1 MTLTELSIKRPTLI
15 VVLFTVLG
23 ILGLFSYRQLQYEL
37 LPKMT
42 PPVVTVSI
50 RYPGAS
56 PSEVETSLTKPVE
69 EAVSAIEKISSITST
84 STEGMSVVAIEFSN
98 SANIEKALQD
108 AQRKINEVRDRFP
121 NESKA
126 PVITRF
132 ALDEVPV
139 LRIGATSSLPDTDFY
154 QLLKDDIKPQ
164 LASIAGVGQVYLLG
178 GREREI
184 RVNIDLERLQSYNL
198 TIPDVLKEVGKAN
211 IDFPTGKI
219 DDSDRQFVVRLAGKF
234 TDLEELKALVLR
246 SSSAGTVALRDVA
259 EVEDGFK
266 EITTL
271 TRVNGRS
278 AVGIMVMKQSDAN
291 TVDVSRLTR
300 ATLSRLTA
308 LYSHSNLSFDIAQDA
323 STFTLEAVTAVQQDL
338 MLAVLLVALVMMLFL
353 HSLRNSLIV
362 LVSIPTSL
370 VTTFIG
376 MYLFGFSL
384 NLMTLLSLSLVVGVL
399 VDDSIVVLENIYR
412 HLERGEE
419 PRNAALAGRNEI
431 GFTALSIT
439 LVDVVVF
446 LPLSLVSGIVG
457 NILREFS
464 VVMVIS
470 TLVSLFV
477 SFTLTPL
484 LASRFSKVEKFSGK
498 NIFEKFAVAF
508 EENFQRLRQTYLDIL
523 QWSLRNPN
531 KVFFSAI
538 LLLVASFSLLVFGR
552 IGGEFISVSDRGE
565 FAVKLE
571 LEPGTT
577 LEETNRLTRS
587 VERRLTAMA
596 EVKKVMVNVGASS
609 EGFFNQSA
617 DNVSEINVK
626 LSPKEERSRSTDTI
640 MQAIRINLQ
649 DIAGLKASINP
660 IGIFGTANETPV
672 AVILSGPLR
681 SQVTRVAEALRDSVK
696 SIKGTADVKLTS
708 QVGSPEMRIV
718 VDREKMASF
727 GLTITDVGAALRTAY
742 AGDEAGKYRD
752 GGDEYDIRVMLDK
765 SYRKDT
771 STLAEITFRTP
782 QGDLVRLGQF
792 VTFEQDRGYT
802 QLQRKDRNN
811 AVWVKAQVV
820 DTPVGTIGKKIE
832 RIMSN
837 LKKSG
842 IMPSTIS
849 YAYESDLKRQGESNS
864 TLMLSFLVAIIFVY
878 LIMVALYDSYVWPM
892 VVMFSIPLAIIGAL
906 FALALTGKSLSIFT
920 ILGIIMLVG
929 LVGKNAILLVDFI
942 NKFRLEGMELS
953 VAIIDAAKERLRP
966 ILMTTLTLIF
976 GLLPIALSG
985 SSGSEWKSGLAVA
998 LVGGLASSM
1007 FLTLLVIPVV
1017 YVWFD
1022 SKPGKFI
1029 GWLIRLFGKLVDWF
1043 EHLIK
1048 KKQSA

>member
-15 VVLFTVLG
+15 IVLFSVLA

-42 PPVVTVSI
+42 PPVITVSI
-50 RYPGAS
+50 LYPGAS
-56 PSEVETSLTKPVE
+56 PSEVETSLTKQVE
-69 EAVSAIEKISSITST
+69 EAVSAIEKIVATTST
-84 STEGMSVVAIEFSN
+84 STEGLSIVTIEFSN
-98 SANIEKALQD
+98 SADIDKALQD
-108 AQRKINEVRDRFP
+108 VQRKINEVRDAFP
-121 NESKA
+121 DEAKE

-154 QLLKDDIKPQ
+154 RMLKDNVKPQ
-164 LASIAGVGQVYLLG
+164 LASVDGVGQVYLLG
-178 GREREI
+178 GRERQI
-184 RVNIDLERLQSYNL
+184 KVNIDLDRLESYSL
-198 TIPDVLKEVGKAN
+198 TVPDVLREVGKAN
-211 IDFPTGKI
+211 LDFPTGKI

-234 TDLEELKALVLR
+234 SNLEELKNLSLR
-246 SSSAGTVALRDVA
+246 SSAASGTVFLRDVA
-259 EVEDGFK
+259 EIEDGFR

-271 TRVNGRS
+271 SRVNGRS
-278 AVGIMVMKQSDAN
+278 AVGILVMKQSDAN

-300 ATLSRLTA
+300 IALSRLES
-308 LYSHSNLSFDIAQDA
+308 LYRDRNLSFDIAQDA

-338 MLAVLLVALVMMLFL
+338 VLAVALVALVMLLFL
-353 HSLRNSLIV
+353 HSLRNSMIV

-419 PRNAALAGRNEI
+419 PRSAALAGRNEI

-446 LPLSLVSGIVG
+446 LPLSLVSGLVG

-470 TLVSLFV
+470 TLVSLLV

-484 LASRFSKVEKFSGK
+484 LASRFSKVENFSGR
-498 NIFEKFAVAF
+498 NLFERFAIAF
-508 EENFQRLRQTYLDIL
+508 ERQFQRLREFYIDLL
-523 QWSLRNPN
+523 QWSLSNPR
-531 KVFFSAI
+531 KVFFSALF
-538 LLLVASFSLLVFGR
+538 LLFASFSLLAFGL

-571 LEPGTT
+571 LEPGTN
-577 LEETNRLTRS
+577 LEETNRLTRR
-587 VERRLTAMA
+587 VEKRLGVMP
-596 EVKKVMVNVGASS
+596 EVQKVMVNVGASS

-617 DNVSEINVK
+617 DNIAELNVR
-626 LSPKEERSRSTDTI
+626 LSPKEERKRSTDEV
-640 MQAIRINLQ
+640 MQAIRSNLQ
-649 DIAGLKASINP
+649 DIPGLKASINP

-672 AVILSGPLR
+672 IVILSGPLR
-681 SQVTRVAEALRDSVK
+681 SEVSRVAENLRDSLK
-696 SIKGTADVKLTS
+696 TISGTTDVKLTS
-708 QVGSPEMRIV
+708 QAGSPEMRV
-718 VDREKMASF
+718 HVDREKMAAF
-727 GLTITDVGAALRTAY
+727 GLSIADVGSTMRTAF
-742 AGDEAGKYRD
+742 AGDDAGKYRE
-752 GGDEYDIRVMLDK
+752 GADEYDIRVRLDD
-765 SYRKDT
+765 SYRHDT
-771 STLAEITFRTP
+771 SLLDRLTFRTS
-782 QGDLVRLGQF
+782 QGDIVRLGQF
-792 VTFEQDRGYT
+792 VTFQQERGYT
-802 QLQRKDRNN
+802 QLQRRDRNN
-811 AVWVKAQVV
+811 AVWVKAQVINR
-820 DTPVGTIGKKIE
+820 PVGSVGKDIE
-832 RIMSN
+832 RVLANM
-837 LKKSG
+837 KKKG
-842 IMPSTIS
+842 IMPATVSS
-849 YAYESDLKRQGESNS
+849 AYESDLKRQGESNS

-878 LIMVALYDSYVWPM
+878 LIMVALYDSFVWPM

-942 NKFRLEGMELS
+942 NTFRSEGMELYP
-953 VAIIDAAKERLRP
+953 AITEAARERLRP
-966 ILMTTLTLIF
+966 ILMTTLTMIF

-998 LVGGLASSM
+998 LVGGLFSSM

-1022 SKPGKFI
+1022 TMS
-1029 GWLIRLFGKLVDWF
+1029 GKL
-1043 EHLIK
+1043 
-1048 KKQSA
+1048 SAMRRNVRKTAGQ

>member
-121 NESKA
+121 NEAKA

-139 LRIGATSSLPDTDFY
+139 LRIGATSSLPDAEFY
-154 QLLKDDIKPQ
+154 QMLKDDIKPL
-164 LASIAGVGQVYLLG
+164 LASVAGVGQVYLAG

-219 DDSDRQFVVRLAGKF
+219 DDSDKQFVVRLAGKF
-234 TDLEELKALVLR
+234 TSLEELKALVLR
-246 SSSAGTVALRDVA
+246 SSSSGTVALRDVA

-266 EITTL
+266 ELTTL

-308 LYSHSNLSFDIAQDA
+308 LYRDRNLSFDIAQDA

-353 HSLRNSLIV
+353 HSLRNSVIV

-419 PRNAALAGRNEI
+419 PRQAALAGRNEI

-484 LASRFSKVEKFSGK
+484 LASRFSKVEKFSGR
-498 NIFEKFAVAF
+498 NIFERFAIAF
-508 EENFQRLRQTYLDIL
+508 ERNFQRMRDRYLDLL
-523 QWSLRNPN
+523 QWSLRNPR
-531 KVFFSAI
+531 KVFFSAVF
-538 LLLVASFSLLVFGR
+538 LLVASFSLLFLGF

-571 LEPGTT
+571 LEPGTP

-609 EGFFNQSA
+609 EGFFDQSA
-617 DNVSEINVK
+617 DNISEINVR
-626 LSPKEERSRSTDTI
+626 LSPKEETD
-640 MQAIRINLQ
+640 
-649 DIAGLKASINP
+649 SI
-660 IGIFGTANETPV
+660 
-672 AVILSGPLR
+672 
-681 SQVTRVAEALRDSVK
+681 D
-696 SIKGTADVKLTS
+696 
-708 QVGSPEMRIV
+708 
-718 VDREKMASF
+718 
-727 GLTITDVGAALRTAY
+727 
-742 AGDEAGKYRD
+742 
-752 GGDEYDIRVMLDK
+752 
-765 SYRKDT
+765 
-771 STLAEITFRTP
+771 
-782 QGDLVRLGQF
+782 
-792 VTFEQDRGYT
+792 
-802 QLQRKDRNN
+802 
-811 AVWVKAQVV
+811 
-820 DTPVGTIGKKIE
+820 
-832 RIMSN
+832 
-837 LKKSG
+837 
-842 IMPSTIS
+842 
-849 YAYESDLKRQGESNS
+849 
-864 TLMLSFLVAIIFVY
+864 
-878 LIMVALYDSYVWPM
+878 
-892 VVMFSIPLAIIGAL
+892 
-906 FALALTGKSLSIFT
+906 
-920 ILGIIMLVG
+920 
-929 LVGKNAILLVDFI
+929 
-942 NKFRLEGMELS
+942 
-953 VAIIDAAKERLRP
+953 
-966 ILMTTLTLIF
+966 
-976 GLLPIALSG
+976 
-985 SSGSEWKSGLAVA
+985 
-998 LVGGLASSM
+998 
-1007 FLTLLVIPVV
+1007 
-1017 YVWFD
+1017 
-1022 SKPGKFI
+1022 
-1029 GWLIRLFGKLVDWF
+1029 
-1043 EHLIK
+1043 
-1048 KKQSA
+1048 

>member
-23 ILGLFSYRQLQYEL
+23 ILGLFSYKQLQYEL

-56 PSEVETSLTKPVE
+56 PAEVETSLTKPVE

-121 NESKA
+121 TEAKA

-132 ALDEVPV
+132 ALDEAPV

-154 QLLKDDIKPQ
+154 QMLKDNIQPQ
-164 LASIAGVGQVYLLG
+164 LASVAGVGQVYLLG

-184 RVNIDLERLQSYNL
+184 RVNIDLERLQSYSL

-211 IDFPTGKI
+211 MDFPTGKI
-219 DDSDRQFVVRLAGKF
+219 DDRDRQFVVRLAGKF
-234 TDLEELKALVLR
+234 TNLEELKALVLR
-246 SSSAGTVALRDVA
+246 SSSSGTVTLRDVA

-300 ATLSRLTA
+300 AALSRLTA
-308 LYSHSNLSFDIAQDA
+308 LYHDRNLSFDIAQDA

-376 MYLFGFSL
+376 MYMFGFSL

-419 PRNAALAGRNEI
+419 PRQAALIGRNEI

-439 LVDVVVF
+439 MVDVVVF

-484 LASRFSKVEKFSGK
+484 LASRFSKVENFSGK
-498 NIFEKFAVAF
+498 NMLEKFAIAF
-508 EENFQRLRQTYLDIL
+508 ENNFQRLRQSYLDTL
-523 QWSLRNPN
+523 KWSLRNPY

-538 LLLVASFSLLVFGR
+538 LLLVASFSLLVFGL

-571 LEPGTT
+571 LEPGTP
-577 LEETNRLTRS
+577 LAETNRLTRS
-587 VERRLTAMA
+587 VERRLTAMP
-596 EVKKVMVNVGASS
+596 EVKKVMVNVGSS
-609 EGFFNQSA
+609 TEGFLNQSA
-617 DNVSEINVK
+617 DNISEINVK
-626 LSPKEERSRSTDTI
+626 LSSKEERTRSTDTI
-640 MQAIRINLQ
+640 MQAIRVDLQ
-649 DIAGLKASINP
+649 DIVGLKANINP

-696 SIKGTADVKLTS
+696 AIKGTADVKLTS

-727 GLTITDVGAALRTAY
+727 GITIADVGAALRTAY

-765 SYRKDT
+765 SWRKDT
-771 STLAEITFRTP
+771 ATLGDITFRTP

-832 RIMSN
+832 RIMAN
-837 LKKSG
+837 MKKNG
-842 IMPSTIS
+842 LMPATVSS
-849 YAYESDLKRQGESNS
+849 AYDSDLKRQGESNS
-864 TLMLSFLVAIIFVY
+864 TLLLSFLVAIIFVY
-878 LIMVALYDSYVWPM
+878 LIMVALYDSWIWPM

-953 VAIIDAAKERLRP
+953 VAIIEAAKERLRP

-1022 SKPGKFI
+1022 RMSRKFA
-1029 GWLIRLFGKLVDWF
+1029 GLKLKEGV
-1043 EHLIK
+1043 
-1048 KKQSA
+1048 

>member
-23 ILGLFSYRQLQYEL
+23 ILGLFSYQQLQYEL

-50 RYPGAS
+50 RYPGAA
-56 PSEVETSLTKPVE
+56 PGEVETSLTKPVE

-84 STEGMSVVAIEFSN
+84 STEGLSVVAIEFSN

-121 NESKA
+121 NEAKA

-139 LRIGATSSLPDTDFY
+139 LRIGATSSLPDAEFY
-154 QLLKDDIKPQ
+154 QLLKDDIKP
-164 LASIAGVGQVYLLG
+164 LLSSVEGVGQVYLVG

-184 RVNIDLERLQSYNL
+184 RVNIDLAKLQSYGL
-198 TIPDVLKEVGKAN
+198 TVSDVFKEVGKAN
-211 IDFPTGKI
+211 SDFPTGKI
-219 DDSDRQFVVRLAGKF
+219 DDSDKQFVVRLAGKF
-234 TDLEELKALVLR
+234 TSLEELKNLVLR
-246 SSSAGTVALRDVA
+246 SSSSGTVALRDVA

-271 TRVNGRS
+271 TRVNGQS

-300 ATLSRLTA
+300 IALAKLQQ
-308 LYSHSNLSFDIAQDA
+308 LYSTHHLHFDIAQDA
-323 STFTLEAVTAVQQDL
+323 STFTLEAVTAVQHDL
-338 MLAVLLVALVMMLFL
+338 FLAILLVALVMMLFL

-384 NLMTLLSLSLVVGVL
+384 NLMTLLSLSLVIGVL

-446 LPLSLVSGIVG
+446 LPLSLISGIVG

-464 VVMVIS
+464 IVMVLS

-484 LASRFSKVEKFSGK
+484 LASRFSTVEKLTGK
-498 NIFEKFAVAF
+498 NVLEKFAIGF
-508 EENFQRLRQTYLDIL
+508 EANFLRMRQAYLNL
-523 QWSLRNPN
+523 LKWSLRNPR
-531 KVFFSAI
+531 KVFFSAM
-538 LLLVASFSLLVFGR
+538 LMLFASFMLPFFGF

-587 VERRLTAMA
+587 VERRLSAMA

-609 EGFFNQSA
+609 EGFFNQNA
-617 DNVSEINVK
+617 DNISELNVS
-626 LSPKEERSRSTDTI
+626 LSPKEERTRSTDNI
-640 MQAIRINLQ
+640 MQAVRVNLQ

-672 AVILSGPLR
+672 AVIISGTLR
-681 SQVTRVAEALRDSVK
+681 SQVTRVAEALRDSLK
-696 SIKGTADVKLTS
+696 TISGTADIKLTS
-708 QVGSPEMRIV
+708 QIGSPEMRVI
-718 VDREKMASF
+718 VDREKMATF
-727 GLTITDVGAALRTAY
+727 GISIADVGAALRTAY
-742 AGDEAGKYRD
+742 AGDETGKYRD
-752 GGDEYDIRVMLDK
+752 RGDEYDIRVMLDK
-765 SYRKDT
+765 YYRKDT
-771 STLAEITFRTP
+771 STLSEITFRTP

-811 AVWVKAQVV
+811 AVWVKAQAVGR
-820 DTPVGTIGKKIE
+820 PVGSIGKEIE
-832 RIMSN
+832 RVMAN
-837 LKKSG
+837 LKKSAV
-842 IMPSTIS
+842 MPSTVN

-864 TLMLSFLVAIIFVY
+864 SLLLSFLVAIIFVY
-878 LIMVALYDSYVWPM
+878 LIMVALYDSYIWPM

-920 ILGIIMLVG
+920 ILGIIMLIG

-942 NKFRLEGMELS
+942 NKFREEGMELS
-953 VAIIDAAKERLRP
+953 AAINEAAKERLRP
-966 ILMTTLTLIF
+966 ILMTTFTLIF
-976 GLLPIALSG
+976 GLLPIALSQ
-985 SSGSEWKSGLAVA
+985 SSGSEWKSGLSVA
-998 LVGGLASSM
+998 LVGGLFSSM

-1022 SKPGKFI
+1022 TMRSKFSSLK
-1029 GWLIRLFGKLVDWF
+1029 RKRSV
-1043 EHLIK
+1043 
-1048 KKQSA
+1048 

>member
-15 VVLFTVLG
+15 VVLFTVLA
-23 ILGLFSYRQLQYEL
+23 ILGIFSYRQLQYEL

-50 RYPGAS
+50 VYPGAS
-56 PSEVETSLTKPVE
+56 PGEVETSLTKPVE
-69 EAVSAIEKISSITST
+69 EAVSAIEKIVSITST
-84 STEGMSVVAIEFSN
+84 STEGLSVVTIEFSN

-121 NESKA
+121 NEAKA
-126 PVITRF
+126 PVISRF

-139 LRIGATSSLPDTDFY
+139 LRIGATSSLPDAEFY
-154 QLLKDDIKPQ
+154 QMLKNDVKPR
-164 LASIAGVGQVYLLG
+164 LASVNGVGQVYLLG

-184 RVNIDLERLQSYNL
+184 RVNIDLAKLQSYAL
-198 TIPDVLKEVGKAN
+198 TVPDVLKEVGKAN
-211 IDFPTGKI
+211 LDFPTGKI
-219 DDSDRQFVVRLAGKF
+219 DDRDRQFVVRLAGKF
-234 TDLEELKALVLR
+234 VSLEELKNLILR
-246 SSSAGTVALRDVA
+246 STASGTVTLRDVA

-271 TRVNGRS
+271 TRLNGRS
-278 AVGIMVMKQSDAN
+278 AVAIMVMKQSDAN
-291 TVDVSRLTR
+291 TVDVSQLTR
-300 ATLSRLTA
+300 IALSKLEK
-308 LYSHSNLSFDIAQDA
+308 LYSTSNLRFDIAQDA
-323 STFTLEAVTAVQQDL
+323 STFTLEAVTAVQHDL
-338 MLAVLLVALVMMLFL
+338 LFAVALVALVMLLFL

-384 NLMTLLSLSLVVGVL
+384 NLMTLLSLSLVVGIL

-419 PRNAALAGRNEI
+419 PRQAALIGRNEI

-446 LPLSLVSGIVG
+446 LPLSMVSGIVG
-457 NILREFS
+457 NILREFA

-484 LASRFSKVEKFSGK
+484 LASRFSTVEKFSGK
-498 NIFEKFAVAF
+498 NAVEKFALAF
-508 EENFQRLRQTYLDIL
+508 ERNFLRMRVGYISLL
-523 QWSLRNPN
+523 QWSLRNPR
-531 KVFFSAI
+531 KLFFSAM
-538 LLLVASFSLLVFGR
+538 LLLVLSFLLPFFGF

-577 LEETNRLTRS
+577 LVETNRLTRS
-587 VERRLTAMA
+587 VERRLRSMP
-596 EVKKVMVNVGASS
+596 EVQKVMVNVGTSS

-617 DNVSEINVK
+617 DNVSEINVR
-626 LSPKEERSRSTDTI
+626 LSPKEERVRSTDVL
-640 MQAIRINLQ
+640 MQSVRERLR
-649 DIAGLKASINP
+649 DIPGLKASINP

-672 AVILSGPLR
+672 MVIISGPLR
-681 SQVTRVAEALRDSVK
+681 SQVTRVAEALRDS
-696 SIKGTADVKLTS
+696 IKTISGTADVKLTS
-708 QVGSPEMRIV
+708 QIGSPEIRVV

-727 GLTITDVGAALRTAY
+727 GLSIADVGAALRTAY

-752 GGDEYDIRVMLDK
+752 GADEYDIRVMLDK
-765 SYRKDT
+765 YYRQDT
-771 STLAEITFRTP
+771 TTLSEITFRTP

-792 VTFEQDRGYT
+792 VSFEQDRGYT

-811 AVWVKAQVV
+811 AVWVKAQVIGR
-820 DTPVGTIGKKIE
+820 PVGSIGKEIE
-832 RIMSN
+832 RVLHNMQ
-837 LKKSG
+837 KRG
-842 IMPSTIS
+842 IVPSTVS
-849 YAYESDLKRQGESNS
+849 YAYESDLKRQGESNE
-864 TLMLSFLVAIIFVY
+864 TLLLSVLVAIIFVY
-878 LIMVALYDSYVWPM
+878 LIMVALYDSWVWPM

-906 FALALTGKSLSIFT
+906 FALAITGKSLSIFT
-920 ILGIIMLVG
+920 ILGIIMLIG

-942 NKFRLEGMELS
+942 NKFRKDGMERS
-953 VAIIDAAKERLRP
+953 EAIMESAKERLRP

-976 GLLPIALSG
+976 GLLPIALSQ
-985 SSGSEWKSGLAVA
+985 SSGSEWKSGLSVA
-998 LVGGLASSM
+998 LVGGLFSSM

-1022 SKPGKFI
+1022 NLLVKVTALKK
-1029 GWLIRLFGKLVDWF
+1029 RLR
-1043 EHLIK
+1043 
-1048 KKQSA
+1048 A

>member
-23 ILGLFSYRQLQYEL
+23 ILGLFSYQQLQYEL

-50 RYPGAS
+50 RYPGAA
-56 PSEVETSLTKPVE
+56 PGEVETSLTKPVE

-84 STEGMSVVAIEFSN
+84 STEGLSVVAIEFSN

-121 NESKA
+121 NEAKA

-139 LRIGATSSLPDTDFY
+139 LRIGATSSLPDAEFY
-154 QLLKDDIKPQ
+154 QLLKDDIKP
-164 LASIAGVGQVYLLG
+164 LLSSVEGVGQVYLVG

-184 RVNIDLERLQSYNL
+184 RVNIDLAKLQSYGL
-198 TIPDVLKEVGKAN
+198 TVSDVFKEVGKAN
-211 IDFPTGKI
+211 SDFPTGKI
-219 DDSDRQFVVRLAGKF
+219 DDSDKQFVVRLAGKF
-234 TDLEELKALVLR
+234 TSLEELKNLVLR
-246 SSSAGTVALRDVA
+246 SSSSGTVALRDVA

-271 TRVNGRS
+271 TRVNGQS

-300 ATLSRLTA
+300 IALAKLQQ
-308 LYSHSNLSFDIAQDA
+308 LYSTHHLHFDIAQDA
-323 STFTLEAVTAVQQDL
+323 STFTLEAVTAVQHDL
-338 MLAVLLVALVMMLFL
+338 FLAILLVALVMMLFL

-384 NLMTLLSLSLVVGVL
+384 NLMTLLSLSLVIGVL

-446 LPLSLVSGIVG
+446 LPLSLISGIVG

-464 VVMVIS
+464 IVMVLS

-484 LASRFSKVEKFSGK
+484 LASRFSSVEKLTGK
-498 NIFEKFAVAF
+498 NVLEKFAIGF
-508 EENFQRLRQTYLDIL
+508 EANFLRMRQAYLDL
-523 QWSLRNPN
+523 LKWSLRNPR
-531 KVFFSAI
+531 KVFFSAM
-538 LLLVASFSLLVFGR
+538 LLLFASFMLPFFGF

-587 VERRLTAMA
+587 VERRLSAMA

-609 EGFFNQSA
+609 EGFFNQNA
-617 DNVSEINVK
+617 DNISELNVS
-626 LSPKEERSRSTDTI
+626 LSPKEERTRSTDNI
-640 MQAIRINLQ
+640 MQAVRVNLQ

-672 AVILSGPLR
+672 AVIISGTLR
-681 SQVTRVAEALRDSVK
+681 SQVTRVAEALRDSLK
-696 SIKGTADVKLTS
+696 TISGTADIKLTS
-708 QVGSPEMRIV
+708 QIGSPEMRVI
-718 VDREKMASF
+718 VDREKMATF
-727 GLTITDVGAALRTAY
+727 GISIADVGAALRTAY
-742 AGDEAGKYRD
+742 AGDETGKYRD
-752 GGDEYDIRVMLDK
+752 RGDEYDIRVMLDK
-765 SYRKDT
+765 YYRKDT
-771 STLAEITFRTP
+771 STLSEITFRTP

-811 AVWVKAQVV
+811 AVWVKAQAVGR
-820 DTPVGTIGKKIE
+820 PVGSIGKEIE
-832 RIMSN
+832 RVMAN
-837 LKKSG
+837 LKKSAV
-842 IMPSTIS
+842 MPSTVN

-864 TLMLSFLVAIIFVY
+864 SLLLSFLVAIIFVY
-878 LIMVALYDSYVWPM
+878 LIMVALYDSYIWPM

-920 ILGIIMLVG
+920 ILGIIMLIG

-942 NKFRLEGMELS
+942 NKFREEGMELS
-953 VAIIDAAKERLRP
+953 AAINEAAKERLRP
-966 ILMTTLTLIF
+966 ILMTTFTLIF
-976 GLLPIALSG
+976 GLLPIALSQ
-985 SSGSEWKSGLAVA
+985 SSGSEWKSGLSVA
-998 LVGGLASSM
+998 LVGGLFSSM

-1022 SKPGKFI
+1022 TMRSKFSSLK
-1029 GWLIRLFGKLVDWF
+1029 RKRSV
-1043 EHLIK
+1043 
-1048 KKQSA
+1048 

>member
-15 VVLFTVLG
+15 VVLFTVLA
-23 ILGLFSYRQLQYEL
+23 ILGLFSYAQLQYEL

-56 PSEVETSLTKPVE
+56 PGEVETSLTKPVE

-84 STEGMSVVAIEFSN
+84 STEGLSVVAIEFSN

-121 NESKA
+121 DEAKP

-132 ALDEVPV
+132 ALDEAPV

-154 QLLKDDIKPQ
+154 RMLKNDVKPLL
-164 LASIAGVGQVYLLG
+164 SSVAGVGQVYLVG

-184 RVNIDLERLQSYNL
+184 RVNIDLQRLQGYGL
-198 TIPDVLKEVGKAN
+198 TVPDVLKEVGKAN
-211 IDFPTGKI
+211 LDFPTGKI
-219 DDSDRQFVVRLAGKF
+219 DDRDRQFVVRLAGKF
-234 TDLEELKALVLR
+234 TNLEELQHLVLR
-246 SSSAGTVALRDVA
+246 STTTGTVTLRDVA
-259 EVEDGFK
+259 EVEDGFR

-271 TRVNGRS
+271 TRLNGKAS
-278 AVGIMVMKQSDAN
+278 VGIMIMKQSDAN

-300 ATLSRLTA
+300 ATLTRLEK
-308 LYSHSNLSFDIAQDA
+308 LYKDKSLSFDVAQDA
-323 STFTLEAVTAVQQDL
+323 STFTLDAVTAVQHDL

-370 VTTFIG
+370 ITTFTG

-419 PRNAALAGRNEI
+419 PAKAALAGRNEI

-446 LPLSLVSGIVG
+446 LPLSLVSGLVG

-484 LASRFSKVEKFSGK
+484 LASRFSKVEKLSGK
-498 NIFEKFAVAF
+498 NSFEVFAISF
-508 EENFQRLRQTYLDIL
+508 ERNFHSFRQKYLDIL
-523 QWSLRNPN
+523 QWSLHNPR

-538 LLLVASFSLLVFGR
+538 LLLVASSSLLVFGK
-552 IGGEFISVSDRGE
+552 IGGEFIEVSDQGE
-565 FAVKLE
+565 FSVMME
-571 LEPGTT
+571 LEPGTN
-577 LEETNRLTRS
+577 LEETNRLTRM
-587 VERRLTAMA
+587 VEHRLSTLP
-596 EVKKVMVNVGASS
+596 EVKKLLVNVGASS

-617 DNVSEINVK
+617 DNISELNVR
-626 LSPKEERSRSTDTI
+626 LSPKEQRTRSTGEI
-640 MQAIRINLQ
+640 MQAIRASLK
-649 DIAGLKASINP
+649 DIPGLKTSINP

-672 AVILSGPLR
+672 AVILSGPTR
-681 SQVTRVAEALRDSVK
+681 TEVTRVAEALRDSIRT
-696 SIKGTADVKLTS
+696 IKGTADVKLTS

-718 VDREKMASF
+718 VDREKMATF
-727 GLTITDVGAALRTAY
+727 GLSIADVGAALRTAY

-765 SYRKDT
+765 FYRQNT
-771 STLAEITFRTP
+771 STIADITFRTP
-782 QGDLVRLGQF
+782 QGDLVKLGQF

-811 AVWVKAQVV
+811 AVWVKAQAV
-820 DTPVGTIGKKIE
+820 DRPVGSIGKDIE
-832 RIMSN
+832 RIIANM
-837 LKKSG
+837 KKNG
-842 IMPSTIS
+842 LMPATMS
-849 YAYESDLKRQGESNS
+849 YAYESDLKRQGESFS
-864 TLMLSFLVAIIFVY
+864 TLFIAFLIAIIFVY

-942 NKFRLEGMELS
+942 NKFRLEGKELNES
-953 VAIIDAAKERLRP
+953 IIEAAKERLRP

-976 GLLPIALSG
+976 GLLPIALSA

-1022 SKPGKFI
+1022 K
-1029 GWLIRLFGKLVDWF
+1029 IRTKVTSMRRHKGTEQV
-1043 EHLIK
+1043 
-1048 KKQSA
+1048 Q

>member
-15 VVLFTVLG
+15 VVLFTVLA
-23 ILGLFSYRQLQYEL
+23 ILGLFSYAQLQYEL

-56 PSEVETSLTKPVE
+56 PGEVETSLTKPVE

-84 STEGMSVVAIEFSN
+84 STEGLSVVAIEFSN

-121 NESKA
+121 DEAKP

-132 ALDEVPV
+132 ALDEAPV

-154 QLLKDDIKPQ
+154 RMLKNDVKPLL
-164 LASIAGVGQVYLLG
+164 SSVAGVGQVYLVG

-184 RVNIDLERLQSYNL
+184 RVNIDLQRLQGYGL
-198 TIPDVLKEVGKAN
+198 TVPDVLKEVGKAN
-211 IDFPTGKI
+211 LDFPTGKI
-219 DDSDRQFVVRLAGKF
+219 DDRDRQFVVRLAGKF
-234 TDLEELKALVLR
+234 TNLEELQHLVLR
-246 SSSAGTVALRDVA
+246 STTTGTVTLRDVA
-259 EVEDGFK
+259 EVEDGFR

-271 TRVNGRS
+271 TRLNGKAS
-278 AVGIMVMKQSDAN
+278 VGIMIMKQSDAN

-300 ATLSRLTA
+300 ATLTRLEK
-308 LYSHSNLSFDIAQDA
+308 LYKDKSLSFDVAQDA
-323 STFTLEAVTAVQQDL
+323 STFTLDAVTAVQHDL

-370 VTTFIG
+370 ITTFTG

-419 PRNAALAGRNEI
+419 PAKAALAGRNEI

-446 LPLSLVSGIVG
+446 LPLSLVSGLVG

-484 LASRFSKVEKFSGK
+484 LASRFSKVEKLSGK
-498 NIFEKFAVAF
+498 NSFEVFAISF
-508 EENFQRLRQTYLDIL
+508 ERNFHSFRQKYLDIL
-523 QWSLRNPN
+523 QWSLHNPR

-538 LLLVASFSLLVFGR
+538 LLLVASSSLLVFGK
-552 IGGEFISVSDRGE
+552 IGGEFIEVSDQGE
-565 FAVKLE
+565 FSVMME
-571 LEPGTT
+571 LEPGTN
-577 LEETNRLTRS
+577 LEETNRLTRM
-587 VERRLTAMA
+587 VEHRLSTLP
-596 EVKKVMVNVGASS
+596 EVKKLLVNVGASS

-617 DNVSEINVK
+617 DNISELNVR
-626 LSPKEERSRSTDTI
+626 LSPKEQRTRSTGEI
-640 MQAIRINLQ
+640 MQAIRASLK
-649 DIAGLKASINP
+649 DSPGLKTSINP

-672 AVILSGPLR
+672 AVILSGPTR
-681 SQVTRVAEALRDSVK
+681 TEVTRVAEALRDSIRT
-696 SIKGTADVKLTS
+696 IKGTADVKLTS

-718 VDREKMASF
+718 VDREKMATF
-727 GLTITDVGAALRTAY
+727 GLSIADVGAALRTAY

-765 SYRKDT
+765 FYRQNT
-771 STLAEITFRTP
+771 STIADITFRTP
-782 QGDLVRLGQF
+782 QGDLVKLGQF

-811 AVWVKAQVV
+811 AVWVKAQAV
-820 DTPVGTIGKKIE
+820 DRPVGSIGKDIE
-832 RIMSN
+832 RIIANM
-837 LKKSG
+837 KKNG
-842 IMPSTIS
+842 LMPATMS
-849 YAYESDLKRQGESNS
+849 YAYESDLKRQGESFS
-864 TLMLSFLVAIIFVY
+864 TLLIAFLIAIIFVY

-942 NKFRLEGMELS
+942 NKFRLEGKELNES
-953 VAIIDAAKERLRP
+953 IIEAAKERLRP

-976 GLLPIALSG
+976 GLLPIALSA

-1022 SKPGKFI
+1022 K
-1029 GWLIRLFGKLVDWF
+1029 IRTKVTSMRRHKGTEQV
-1043 EHLIK
+1043 
-1048 KKQSA
+1048 Q